1 MRGALALVA
10 VGLAG
15 ATCVPAAAGT
25 TTYREVTANYVTGGV
40 DGVVSGGSQ
49 VQGEQSGSA
58 IVIPTAGNERT
69 AAVTLSD
76 RTGRLAAAR
85 VAQDTDGDGQPDVE
99 LGTVCGGG
107 TVHLPVPGK
116 ALIVYA
122 VLAACPQQPAR
133 TTQGVARIRLS
144 R

>member
-1 MRGALALVA
+1 M
-10 VGLAG
+10 
-15 ATCVPAAAGT
+15 
-25 TTYREVTANYVTGGV
+25 TAKYVTGGV

-85 VAQDTDGDGQPDVE
+85 VVQDTDGDGEPDVE

-107 TVHLPVPGK
+107 TAISPF
-116 ALIVYA
+116 
-122 VLAACPQQPAR
+122 PAR
-133 TTQGVARIRLS
+133 R
-144 R
+144 